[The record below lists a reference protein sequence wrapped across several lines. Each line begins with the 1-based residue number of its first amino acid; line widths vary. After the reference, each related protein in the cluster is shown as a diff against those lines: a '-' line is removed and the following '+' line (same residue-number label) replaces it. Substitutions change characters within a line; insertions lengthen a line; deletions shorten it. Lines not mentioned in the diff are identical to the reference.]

1 MSRRAFLLAAAAILL
16 LAFTAWRFLSLDER
30 PPQRAAAAGRP
41 GQAAEP
47 APGHPP
53 PTPAL
58 ESPPPLDAGGLEIAV
73 EANGAPL
80 AGALV
85 RVYLHRPIEPGTGR
99 PGWRLAAETRSGAD
113 GSARAAAAPGAY
125 LVSAR
130 AEGWA
135 PGLET
140 VVRPAGEPATRVT
153 VRLVAPV
160 ALEGRTVAR
169 AGGEPVPAATLTLS
183 RRFERGAPRGDL
195 PAEERVFAVSDG
207 SGRFR
212 LAPIAPGLFALDAEA
227 AGRARRHL
235 EGLSAPRTEPLEVIL
250 GAAGLVEGQVLDA
263 AGAPAAGAEVAL
275 AGGEQVLTA
284 TTGPGGGFAL
294 EVPPRAYRVSARR
307 GDGAATLPAAVP
319 VAAGQAVRGLTLRL
333 GAPAALRGQV
343 VDRAGAP
350 VPSASIGLSPAG
362 DPGELGRTLTGA
374 DGRFAFTG
382 LAPGAFD
389 LDATAPGRG
398 GLVRRGLLL
407 QAGEAMDTTLVL
419 AGTGAVEGFVA
430 DGLGRA
436 VEGARVRAR
445 RLRSEIGP
453 ADAEAVSGPDGAYRL
468 PAVEPGRVNLRAS
481 RAGAVAGPW
490 SLAVVEEGQ
499 TTRADFTLEETGTL
513 EGTVRGT
520 GGSGH
525 GASCRSFCW
534 RWAGPPNTTA
544 ACSSTCGI
552 TC

>member
-1 MSRRAFLLAAAAILL
+1 M
-16 LAFTAWRFLSLDER
+16 
-30 PPQRAAAAGRP
+30 
-41 GQAAEP
+41 
-47 APGHPP
+47 
-53 PTPAL
+53 
-58 ESPPPLDAGGLEIAV
+58 V
-73 EANGAPL
+73 
-80 AGALV
+80 
-85 RVYLHRPIEPGTGR
+85 
-99 PGWRLAAETRSGAD
+99 
-113 GSARAAAAPGAY
+113 
-125 LVSAR
+125 
-130 AEGWA
+130 
-135 PGLET
+135 
-140 VVRPAGEPATRVT
+140 
-153 VRLVAPV
+153 
-160 ALEGRTVAR
+160 
-169 AGGEPVPAATLTLS
+169 
-183 RRFERGAPRGDL
+183 
-195 PAEERVFAVSDG
+195 
-207 SGRFR
+207 
-212 LAPIAPGLFALDAEA
+212 
-227 AGRARRHL
+227 
-235 EGLSAPRTEPLEVIL
+235 L

-319 VAAGQAVRGLTLRL
+319 VAAGQTVRGLTLRL
-333 GAPAALRGQV
+333 GTPAALRGQV

-407 QAGEAMDTTLVL
+407 QAGETMEVTLVL
-419 AGTGAVEGFVA
+419 AGTGAVEGRVA

-445 RLRSEIGP
+445 RLRSDLGP

-481 RAGAVAGPW
+481 RPGAVAGPW

-513 EGTVRGT
+513 EGTVRGA
-520 GGSGH
+520 GGQ
-525 GASCRSFCW
+525 
-534 RWAGPPNTTA
+534 PPPA
-544 ACSSTCGI
+544 DAR
-552 TC
+552 